1 MNSARKVYFR
11 TRLMCAGL
19 LVLLSATADAQTGEK
34 SFPTR
39 PITLIVPFPA
49 GGPSDAL
56 ARAIVQ
62 PMAADLKQSIIVEN
76 VSGASG
82 TIGLAKFIRSPADG
96 YTIGFGTIGTHVAN
110 VALYKKLPY
119 DPISDFE
126 PIGLAGTASTILIAK
141 SSLPVSNLEE
151 FVAYARANAGN
162 MTFGSAG
169 IGSISH
175 FACVMLLSSLK
186 LNITHVAY
194 RGVAPAMNDLIGGHT
209 DFMCDQTTTSL
220 AQINAGTIKAIAVLG
235 DQKIAQLPDVATA
248 ASAGYSDV
256 NVRAW
261 NALFAP
267 KGTPRDV
274 MDRLTRALRSA
285 LVDPALQSQMNAV
298 GVELPPP
305 EGLDPAQ
312 IAGLIARGIQLDVPT
327 LRVRGESL
335 D

>member
-1 MNSARKVYFR
+1 MNFASKVH
-11 TRLMCAGL
+11 LLCAGL
-19 LVLLSATADAQTGEK
+19 LALLPTVADAQSGEK
-34 SFPTR
+34 AFPTR

-56 ARAIVQ
+56 ARAVVQ
-62 PMAADLKQSIIVEN
+62 PMAADLRQAIIVEN

-82 TIGLAKFIRSPADG
+82 TIGLSKFIRSPADG

-110 VALYKKLPY
+110 VALYRKLPY
-119 DPISDFE
+119 DPIADFE
-126 PIGLAGTASTILIAK
+126 PIGLAGTASTVLIAK
-141 SSLPVSNLEE
+141 SSLPVSNLAE
-151 FVAYARANAGN
+151 FVAYARANSAN

-175 FACVMLLSSLK
+175 YACVALLSSLK

-209 DFMCDQTTTSL
+209 DFMCDQTTTAL

-235 DQKIAQLPDVATA
+235 GQKVTQLPDVATA
-248 ASAGYSDV
+248 ASAGYSDI

-267 KGTPRDV
+267 KGTPGDV
-274 MDRLTRALRSA
+274 MVRLTRALQSA
-285 LVDPALQSQMNAV
+285 LADPALQSQMNAV
-298 GVELPPP
+298 GVDLPRP
-305 EGLDPAQ
+305 ESLDSAQ
-312 IAGLIARGIQLDVPT
+312 VSGLIASGIHQDVPV
-327 LRVRGESL
+327 LRLRGESL